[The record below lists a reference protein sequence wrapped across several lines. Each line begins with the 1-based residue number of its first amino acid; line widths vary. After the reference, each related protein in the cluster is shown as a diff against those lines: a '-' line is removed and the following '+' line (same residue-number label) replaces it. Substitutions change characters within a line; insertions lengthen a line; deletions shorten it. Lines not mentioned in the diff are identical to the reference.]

1 MHCNAEVV
9 DDALIGLDLAPSK
22 AFLDLLL
29 DLEHERRRSGLK
41 ARHAM

>member
-1 MHCNAEVV
+1 MYEYNTHVRNAV
-9 DDALIGLDLAPSK
+9 DDAGK

>member
-1 MHCNAEVV
+1 MIPEQY
-9 DDALIGLDLAPSK
+9 K

-29 DLEHERRRSGLK
+29 DLEHERRRSGLIESDE